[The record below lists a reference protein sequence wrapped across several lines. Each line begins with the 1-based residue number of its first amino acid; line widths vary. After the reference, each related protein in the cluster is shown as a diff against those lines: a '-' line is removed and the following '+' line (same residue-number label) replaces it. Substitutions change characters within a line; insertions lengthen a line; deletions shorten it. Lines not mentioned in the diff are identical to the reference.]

1 MDGTLYSPACSSSM
15 WFTNRFDICMSSEF
29 CNTGLIAE
37 IAVQI
42 MLSPLLMLFTIFSW
56 IVFSLKIYILY
67 GVNMRFRLCLLLL
80 HKKHCF
86 SLMVLKSDLKLT
98 LFKYTVSYDETL
110 PNENSRHCKIYKSA
124 CFLKAF
130 LALSPNC
137 RPELNSFY
145 HKLIMQVIAFKNN
158 CNF

>member
-1 MDGTLYSPACSSSM
+1 MEHFIVQHVPPACGSQ
-15 WFTNRFDICMSSEF
+15 
-29 CNTGLIAE
+29 TGLIFVCLLNFVILVLIAE

-110 PNENSRHCKIYKSA
+110 PNENSRHCKIYTSA

-145 HKLIMQVIAFKNN
+145 HK
-158 CNF
+158 